1 MMLGRDR
8 ESKIDRL
15 KETLGACYNTF
26 ERDAVEAAIQLLES
40 MTDEEYEIMSMR
52 STRSTK
58 ADVPE
63 ETPLGMTMGCI
74 IARVQEQKEHG
85 EKPLYMVEVPY
96 VPGVSIRALGLLM
109 DMSGYA
115 WSMTY
120 DDIRMVLRFEIEIRR

>member
-1 MMLGRDR
+1 M
-8 ESKIDRL
+8 
-15 KETLGACYNTF
+15 
-26 ERDAVEAAIQLLES
+26 
-40 MTDEEYEIMSMR
+40 MSMR

-74 IARVQEQKEHG
+74 IACVQEQKEHG
-85 EKPLYMVEVPY
+85 EKPMYVVEVPY

-120 DDIRMVLRFEIEIRR
+120 DDIFMVLRFEIEIRR

>member
-1 MMLGRDR
+1 MLGIDR
-8 ESKIDRL
+8 ESKINGL
-15 KETLGACYNTF
+15 KETIGACYNTF
-26 ERDAVEAAIQLLES
+26 ERDSVEMAIQLLES
-40 MTDEEYEIMSMR
+40 MTDEEYEMM
-52 STRSTK
+52 STRPAK

-63 ETPLGMTMGCI
+63 ETPLEMTMSCI
-74 IARVQEQKEHG
+74 IACVQEQKEHG

-120 DDIRMVLRFEIEIRR
+120 DDIFMVLRFEIKIRR

>member
-1 MMLGRDR
+1 MLLGRDR
-8 ESKIDRL
+8 ESKIDGL
-15 KETLGACYNTF
+15 KETLNACWNTF

-40 MTDEEYEIMSMR
+40 MTDEEYEMMSI
-52 STRSTK
+52 RSTK

-63 ETPLGMTMGCI
+63 ETPLGMTMSCI
-74 IARVQEQKEHG
+74 IACVQEQKECG
-85 EKPLYMVEVPY
+85 ERPPYMVEVPY

-120 DDIRMVLRFEIEIRR
+120 DDILMVLRFEIEIRR

>member
-1 MMLGRDR
+1 MLGRDR
-8 ESKIDRL
+8 ERKINGL
-15 KETLGACYNTF
+15 KETLGARYNTF

-40 MTDEEYEIMSMR
+40 MTEKDYEMM
-52 STRSTK
+52 STRPAK

-120 DDIRMVLRFEIEIRR
+120 DDILMVLRFEIEIRR